1 MPELL
6 LPELLLTDIAPDVAS
21 LLRSIRPEPR
31 DMRVLAGLAELVVLS
46 AMRPGD
52 RFPAERML
60 AERLGVGRS
69 TVREALKRWEALGIV
84 ERRKGSGTY
93 LRIPITPGSLHMPLT
108 VQLES
113 DSLRR
118 TIEVRR
124 ALELEVVPL
133 ACARGSAE
141 ELARVAETYG
151 ALAAAHARNGP
162 SPREDR
168 AFHRAIYDAAHN
180 PLFGQIIEQLHDAFD
195 ATFVAPFGD
204 RSFGDD
210 SFPFHADLCAGVIAR
225 DAARTRRAIAAIFD
239 VLFRDL
245 ARITPT

>member
-1 MPELL
+1 MDQPAAA
-6 LPELLLTDIAPDVAS
+6 PSTDHAGDA
-21 LLRSIRPEPR
+21 RPIKAESR
-31 DMRVLAGLAELVVLS
+31 DMRVLAGLAELVVQFD
-46 AMRPGD
+46 MQPGH
-52 RFPAERML
+52 RFPAERVV

-93 LRIPITPGSLHMPLT
+93 LKIPITPGSLHVPLT

-133 ACARGSAE
+133 ACLRATAE
-141 ELARVAETYG
+141 ELARVAAAYRMLADAHG
-151 ALAAAHARNGP
+151 AHGP
-162 SPREDR
+162 SPRQDR
-168 AFHRAIYDAAHN
+168 IFHRAIYQAAHN
-180 PLFGQIIEQLHDAFD
+180 PLFGQIIEQMHDAFD
-195 ATFVAPFGD
+195 ALFVSPFGD

-210 SFPFHADLCAGVIAR
+210 SFAFHGDLCAGVLAR
-225 DAARTRRAIAAIFD
+225 DAGRARGAIEGIFE

-245 ARITPT
+245 DRIGAS